1 MSVSGLRT
9 APVERGDGPASAP
22 NPVPRL
28 AAEEGSR
35 GHAGHHSSVLSLRRM
50 YAGRRLASSP
60 EGWTQWQSDTDLVAV
75 PDPGRVVLTVDV
87 MLPDVQPL
95 RDELKELVHS
105 WEYAYAM
112 GHGCTV
118 GDHPDFQATRR
129 RAADLRARIAE
140 LTE

>member
-1 MSVSGLRT
+1 M
-9 APVERGDGPASAP
+9 A
-22 NPVPRL
+22 VPGGGRDRL
-28 AAEEGSR
+28 A
-35 GHAGHHSSVLSLRRM
+35 
-50 YAGRRLASSP
+50 
-60 EGWTQWQSDTDLVAV
+60 TDT
-75 PDPGRVVLTVDV
+75 

-118 GDHPDFQATRR
+118 GDHPDFQATRQ